1 LRCAPCLQP
10 KASAPF
16 PIKNTMSTTGS
27 INQIQAAQQQLPWQQ
42 RRDSITSEARTTITQ
57 AVAHAQ
63 QQQQQPRSAPV
74 LDTSTPLTEQQEL
87 MTLRQIIVTWRELEG
102 EVSELSQQVREKK
115 KRQKALEEMIM
126 RIMKKYNI
134 GALDLKGS
142 GGRLLYRQ
150 ESKKC
155 GLTPK
160 VLVGLLAGHLKS
172 ETAAAEAIK
181 YINENRAARLRE
193 SLLYEKN

>member
-1 LRCAPCLQP
+1 MS
-10 KASAPF
+10 ASNSA
-16 PIKNTMSTTGS
+16 
-27 INQIQAAQQQLPWQQ
+27 NQILP
-42 RRDSITSEARTTITQ
+42 RRDSIVSEAHTTITQ
-57 AVAHAQ
+57 AVAQAQ
-63 QQQQQPRSAPV
+63 AQRSAPV

-102 EVSELSQQVREKK
+102 EVSELSQEVREKK

-160 VLVGLLAGHLKS
+160 ILVGLLASHLKS
-172 ETAAAEAIK
+172 ETAAADAIK
-181 YINENRAARLRE
+181 YINENRAAKVRE
-193 SLLYEKN
+193 SLLYEKD